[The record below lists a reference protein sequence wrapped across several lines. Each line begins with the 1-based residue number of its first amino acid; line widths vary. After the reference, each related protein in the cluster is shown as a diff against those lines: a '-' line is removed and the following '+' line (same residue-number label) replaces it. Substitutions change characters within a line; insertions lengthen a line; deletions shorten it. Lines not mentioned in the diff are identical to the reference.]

1 MLFVNMRFFQIK
13 NSGLMFLTKLNS
25 QFLALTLFALCCCG
39 TSDDKDPDPVTNEEP
54 LVSLTLVDKNATT
67 ETRALYSNLWK
78 IQTKGFMFGHHDDLI
93 YGRDWTQEP
102 ERSDVKEVC
111 GDYPAVFSL
120 DFAEIMDDRH
130 ANSQLN
136 GDRKRTI
143 LEARRRGEVITACAH
158 LNNPLTGG
166 DSWDNSNNTVVK
178 QILEEGSDVQ
188 LKYKTWLD
196 RLADFAIEL
205 KDDNGNLIPV
215 IFRPYHEHTQT
226 WSWWGKSC
234 TTQDEFVGLW
244 RFTVDY
250 LIKTKGVHNLIFA
263 ISPQLDVT
271 SSKENLL
278 FRWPGD
284 DYVDFIGMDS
294 YHGTN
299 TAALSANAKIL
310 EELSREKKKPCG
322 ITETGIEGIRKG
334 DGSEYRDYWTKEIL
348 TPLAGKDISMVV
360 MWRNKYD
367 PAHEGYHYYGPW
379 AGHSSASDFVKF
391 YQSSFTL
398 FSGDLPDM
406 YQLAEGVTIE

>member
-1 MLFVNMRFFQIK
+1 MILLSACS
-13 NSGLMFLTKLNS
+13 SGDEQDPDPQNNEE
-25 QFLALTLFALCCCG
+25 
-39 TSDDKDPDPVTNEEP
+39 PDPVT
-54 LVSLTLVDKNATT
+54 LSLVDSDATF
-67 ETRALYSNLWK
+67 ETKALYSNLWGL
-78 IQTKGFMFGHHDDLI
+78 QTEGFMFGHHDDLI

-102 ERSDVKEVC
+102 GRSDVKDVC

-130 ANSQLN
+130 ESAPLN
-136 GDRKRTI
+136 ADRKRTI

-166 DSWDNSNNTVVK
+166 DSWDNSSNGVAK
-178 QILEEGSDVQ
+178 AILENGSEVNTRF
-188 LKYKTWLD
+188 KSWLD
-196 RLADFAIEL
+196 RLAAFSLEL
-205 KDDNGNLIPV
+205 KDDQGNLIPV

-234 TTQDEFVGLW
+234 TTQDEFIALW

-250 LIKTKGVHNLIFA
+250 LVKTKQVHNLIFA
-263 ISPQLDVT
+263 ISPQLDVAG
-271 SSKENLL
+271 SKDNLL

-284 DYVDFIGMDS
+284 DYVDFIGMDC

-299 TAALSANAKIL
+299 TNALTTNVKNL
-310 EELSREKKKPCG
+310 VELSKEKKKPCG
-322 ITETGIEGIRKG
+322 ITETGIEGVRKG
-334 DGSEYRDYWTKEIL
+334 TAEYAEYWTKEIL

-367 PAHEGYHYYGPW
+367 PAHEGYHYFGPW
-379 AGHSSASDFVKF
+379 TGHSSANDFVKF

-398 FSGDLPDM
+398 FSGDLPAM
-406 YQLAEGVTIE
+406 YQPADGVTVE

>member
-1 MLFVNMRFFQIK
+1 MRI
-13 NSGLMFLTKLNS
+13 SYRIPLL
-25 QFLALTLFALCCCG
+25 LAVVICACA
-39 TSDDKDPDPVTNEEP
+39 SNDEEPDTGPGEQEPVT
-54 LVSLTLVDKNATT
+54 LSLVDRNATP

-78 IQTKGFMFGHHDDLI
+78 IQSEGFMFGHHDDLI
-93 YGRDWTQEP
+93 YGRDWIQEQD
-102 ERSDVKEVC
+102 RSDVKEVC

-130 ANSQLN
+130 STSALN
-136 GDRKRTI
+136 ADRKRTI

-166 DSWDNSNNTVVK
+166 DSWDNSDNTVAQ
-178 QILEEGSDVQ
+178 QILEQGSDVQ
-188 LKYKTWLD
+188 NTYKSWLD
-196 RLADFAIEL
+196 RLAAFAKEL
-205 KDDNGNLIPV
+205 KDDNGKLVPI

-234 TTQDEFVGLW
+234 TTQEEFIALW

-250 LIKTKGVHNLIFA
+250 LVKDKGVHNFIFA
-263 ISPQLDVT
+263 ISPQLDVGT
-271 SSKENLL
+271 VKDNLL

-299 TAALSANAKIL
+299 TEALSVNARNL
-310 EELSREKKKPCG
+310 AELAKEKKKPCG

-334 DGSEYRDYWTKEIL
+334 GNEYSDYWTKEML
-348 TPLAGKDISMVV
+348 TPLAGKGISMVV

-367 PAHEGYHYYGPW
+367 PAHEGYHFYGPW
-379 AGHSSASDFVKF
+379 IGHSSASDFVKF
-391 YQSSFTL
+391 YQSSFTI
-398 FSGDLPDM
+398 FSEDLPDM
-406 YQLAEGVTIE
+406 YQSAEGISVE